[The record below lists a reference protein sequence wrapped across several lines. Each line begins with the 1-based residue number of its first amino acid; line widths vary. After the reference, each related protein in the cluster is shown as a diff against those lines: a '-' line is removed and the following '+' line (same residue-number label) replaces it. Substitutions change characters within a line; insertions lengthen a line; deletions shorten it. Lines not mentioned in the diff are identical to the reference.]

1 VHPVHVEPPHCPYK
15 ATVQLLDEPV
25 LDVTTELVDLD
36 VLPLVDDLAVVI
48 DEVEP
53 FVVVASVVFVEDV
66 GIAPTPVNEAP
77 VVVPSSYAA
86 QVAPEDFVV
95 PPE

>member
-66 GIAPTPVNEAP
+66 GE
-77 VVVPSSYAA
+77 
-86 QVAPEDFVV
+86 
-95 PPE
+95 